1 MIYIYIN
8 VEDIIKYHNLLK
20 LEWYSEMKDD
30 TVLLYYNNQEHDTI
44 MVSLDIN
51 KFIHLTDSNILKP
64 IELLNN

>member
-8 VEDIIKYHNLLK
+8 VEDVIKYHNILK

-30 TVLLYYNNQEHDTI
+30 TVLLYYNTQEHDTI

>member
-8 VEDIIKYHNLLK
+8 VEDIIKYHNILK

-30 TVLLYYNNQEHDTI
+30 TVLLYYNNQEHNTI